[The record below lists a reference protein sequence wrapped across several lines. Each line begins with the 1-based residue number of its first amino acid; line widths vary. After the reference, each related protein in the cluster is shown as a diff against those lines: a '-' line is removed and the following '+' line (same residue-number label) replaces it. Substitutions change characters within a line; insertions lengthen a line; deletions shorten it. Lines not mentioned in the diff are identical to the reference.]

1 MNSMLLRENAKDDR
15 GRVTAGIP
23 SLSSKKRHT
32 ITDKALLK
40 IYQASLVSEY
50 RHNEETALAKDGS
63 IENTMDWE
71 QVVGIPLT
79 GARLI
84 TRLRKLNNSLWFEPS
99 KADPTKTGV
108 YILKNDLKGGQEK
121 EYLAGFET
129 EWNPEFSL
137 RVTDTEGKA
146 KGHIPGW
153 RKTLMRLIRAGLIS
167 EPSAFKL
174 FGPPSRESENWARF
188 TA

>member
-1 MNSMLLRENAKDDR
+1 MPILREHASDDR
-15 GRVTAGIP
+15 GRVTAGLP
-23 SLSSKKRHT
+23 SLSSEKRRD
-32 ITDKALLK
+32 ITEAGLRH
-40 IYQASLVSEY
+40 IYQRALQAEY
-50 RHNEETALAKDGS
+50 RNNEDSALAKDGS
-63 IENTMDWE
+63 IVDTTDWE

-84 TRLRKLNNSLWFEPS
+84 TRLRKLNHNLYFEQS

-108 YILKNDLKGGQEK
+108 YILNEGRHK
-121 EYLAGFET
+121 EFMVGMET

-137 RVTDTEGKA
+137 RVTDDQGKA
-146 KGHIPGW
+146 KGLISGW
-153 RKTLMRLIRAGLIS
+153 RRVLSRLIRSRVINETA
-167 EPSAFKL
+167 AFRL

>member
-1 MNSMLLRENAKDDR
+1 MILREHGKDDNE
-15 GRVTAGIP
+15 RVTQGCP
-23 SLSSKKRHT
+23 SLSSKKRRT
-32 ITDKALLK
+32 ITDAALLK
-40 IYQASLVSEY
+40 IYQSSLLAEY
-50 RHNEETALAKDGS
+50 RNNEESALAKDGS
-63 IENTMDWE
+63 IANTMDWE

-79 GARLI
+79 GARFI

-108 YILKNDLKGGQEK
+108 YVLKSDLKGGQEK
-121 EYLAGFET
+121 QYLAGFET

-137 RVTDTEGKA
+137 RVTDKEGKA
-146 KGHIPGW
+146 KGHVPGW
-153 RKTLMRLIRAGLIS
+153 RKTLMRLIRTGLIS
-167 EPSAFKL
+167 EPAAFKL